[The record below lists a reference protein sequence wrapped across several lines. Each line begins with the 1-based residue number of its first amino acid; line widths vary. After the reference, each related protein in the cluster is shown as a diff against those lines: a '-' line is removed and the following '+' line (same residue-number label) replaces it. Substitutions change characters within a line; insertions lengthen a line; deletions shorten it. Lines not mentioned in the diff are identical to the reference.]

1 MIQAELLS
9 SCVDVQNAQGFE
21 IHMVNM
27 IHKILVKD
35 KPNDFVLGT
44 L

>member
-9 SCVDVQNAQGFE
+9 SSVNVQNATRLE
-21 IHMVNM
+21 IHVVNM

-35 KPNDFVLGT
+35 KPNNFVLST